1 MSIKD
6 NTMNIDIEKKKVGV
20 TFHSLELH
28 KVYQSL
34 LDGNFY
40 TLTKITYNNG
50 HSYYNCL
57 LNLNTMKGDRVCSLT
72 AKTGEFIEVDYTF
85 KIDTKD

>member
-1 MSIKD
+1 
-6 NTMNIDIEKKKVGV
+6 MNITQKEKEKI
-20 TFHSLELH
+20 TFHSFELH

-40 TLTKITYNNG
+40 TLAKISCNNG
-50 HSYYNCL
+50 SSRYDSNCL
-57 LNLNTMKGDRVCSLT
+57 LNLNTMRGLRMCNLT

-85 KIDTKD
+85 KINTKD

>member
-1 MSIKD
+1 MDAKD
-6 NTMNIDIEKKKVGV
+6 NTMNIITQKEKAKV

-34 LDGNFY
+34 FDGNFY
-40 TLTKITYNNG
+40 TLAKISYNNG
-50 HSYYNCL
+50 QSYYNCL
-57 LNLNTMKGDRVCSLT
+57 LNLNTMKGNRMWELI

>member
-1 MSIKD
+1 
-6 NTMNIDIEKKKVGV
+6 MNIITQKEKVKL
-20 TFHSLELH
+20 TFESFKPH

-34 LDGNFY
+34 FDGNFY
-40 TLTKITYNNG
+40 TLAKISYNG
-50 HSYYNCL
+50 HCCYDCL
-57 LNLNTMKGDRVCSLT
+57 LNLNTMRGTRMCNLT

>member
-1 MSIKD
+1 
-6 NTMNIDIEKKKVGV
+6 MNITQKEKEKI
-20 TFHSLELH
+20 TFHSFELH

-34 LDGNFY
+34 FDCNFY
-40 TLTKITYNNG
+40 TLAKISYNNG
-50 HSYYNCL
+50 QSYYNCL
-57 LNLNTMKGDRVCSLT
+57 LNLNIMSGDRMGDLT

>member
-1 MSIKD
+1 
-6 NTMNIDIEKKKVGV
+6 MNIITQKEKNRV

-34 LDGNFY
+34 FDGDFY
-40 TLTKITYNNG
+40 TLAKISYNG
-50 HSYYNCL
+50 HYYYDCL
-57 LNLNTMKGDRVCSLT
+57 LNLNTMRGTRMCNLT

>member
-1 MSIKD
+1 
-6 NTMNIDIEKKKVGV
+6 MNINTEKKKAKV

-34 LDGNFY
+34 RDGDFY
-40 TLTKITYNNG
+40 TLVKIKCN
-50 HSYYNCL
+50 NCL
-57 LNLNTMKGDRVCSLT
+57 LNLNTMKGDRMCDLT
-72 AKTGEFIEVDYTF
+72 AKTGEFVEVDYTF

>member
-1 MSIKD
+1 MIITQK
-6 NTMNIDIEKKKVGV
+6 EKEKVKV
-20 TFHSLELH
+20 TFHSFKPH

-34 LDGNFY
+34 FDGNFY
-40 TLTKITYNNG
+40 TLAKISYNNG
-50 HSYYNCL
+50 QSYYNCL
-57 LNLNTMKGDRVCSLT
+57 LNLNTMRGNRMWDLT

>member
-1 MSIKD
+1 
-6 NTMNIDIEKKKVGV
+6 MNIIQKEKKKI
-20 TFHSLELH
+20 TFRSLELH

-34 LDGNFY
+34 FNGNFY
-40 TLTKITYNNG
+40 TLAKISYNNG
-50 HSYYNCL
+50 QTYYNCL
-57 LNLNTMKGDRVCSLT
+57 LNLDTMRGNRMCDLT

>member
-1 MSIKD
+1 
-6 NTMNIDIEKKKVGV
+6 MNITQKEKEKI
-20 TFHSLELH
+20 TFHSFELH

-34 LDGNFY
+34 FDDNFY
-40 TLTKITYNNG
+40 TLAKISYNNG
-50 HSYYNCL
+50 LSYYNCL
-57 LNLNTMKGDRVCSLT
+57 LNLNTMNGDRMGDLT

>member
-1 MSIKD
+1 
-6 NTMNIDIEKKKVGV
+6 MNITQKEKEKI
-20 TFHSLELH
+20 TFHSFELH

-34 LDGNFY
+34 FDGNFY
-40 TLTKITYNNG
+40 TLAKISYSNG
-50 HSYYNCL
+50 LFYYDCL
-57 LNLNTMKGDRVCSLT
+57 LNLNTMEGTRMCDLT

>member
-1 MSIKD
+1 MDAKD
-6 NTMNIDIEKKKVGV
+6 NTMNIITQKEKAKV
-20 TFHSLELH
+20 TFHSLEFH

-34 LDGNFY
+34 FDGNFY
-40 TLTKITYNNG
+40 TLAKI
-50 HSYYNCL
+50 SYYNCL
-57 LNLNTMKGDRVCSLT
+57 LNLNTMRGNRMCDLT

>member
-1 MSIKD
+1 
-6 NTMNIDIEKKKVGV
+6 MNINTGKKKVKV

-34 LDGNFY
+34 YDGDFY
-40 TLTKITYNNG
+40 TLAKISYNNKNL
-50 HSYYNCL
+50 SYYNCL
-57 LNLNTMKGDRVCSLT
+57 LNLNTMKGDRMCNLT

>member
-1 MSIKD
+1 
-6 NTMNIDIEKKKVGV
+6 MNITQKEIAKV
-20 TFHSLELH
+20 TFYSLELH

-34 LDGNFY
+34 FDGNFY
-40 TLTKITYNNG
+40 TLAKISYNG
-50 HSYYNCL
+50 HYCYDCL
-57 LNLNTMKGDRVCSLT
+57 LNLNTMRGTRMCNLT

>member
-1 MSIKD
+1 
-6 NTMNIDIEKKKVGV
+6 MNITIQKEKVKL
-20 TFHSLELH
+20 TFESFKPH

-34 LDGNFY
+34 FDGNFY
-40 TLTKITYNNG
+40 TLAKISYNNG
-50 HSYYNCL
+50 QSYYNCL
-57 LNLNTMKGDRVCSLT
+57 LNLNTMRGTRMCNLT

>member
-1 MSIKD
+1 MDAKD
-6 NTMNIDIEKKKVGV
+6 NTMNIITQKEKNRV

-34 LDGNFY
+34 FDGNYY
-40 TLTKITYNNG
+40 TLAKISYNNG
-50 HSYYNCL
+50 QSYYNCL
-57 LNLNTMKGDRVCSLT
+57 LNLNTMKGTRMCDLT
-72 AKTGEFIEVDYTF
+72 TKTGEFEEVDYTF

>member
-1 MSIKD
+1 
-6 NTMNIDIEKKKVGV
+6 MNIITQKEKERI

-34 LDGNFY
+34 FDGDFY
-40 TLTKITYNNG
+40 TLAEISLDKGQT
-50 HSYYNCL
+50 YYNCL
-57 LNLNTMKGDRVCSLT
+57 LNLNTMEGNKMADLT
-72 AKTGEFIEVDYTF
+72 AKTGEFVEVNYTF